1 MKSKKTVDKAKTVKK
16 KTNKIKNEVSDLKAK
31 IDLINKELNES
42 QDKYIRLLA
51 EFDNF
56 KKRNEKNTLE
66 SYNKNLE
73 KFILSFLPIADDVQ
87 RITDSDDKNNKAIM
101 DAILIIQSKIS
112 KILNQYEAKFF
123 NSLNEKFDPNL
134 HEAIMTQESTKKSGL
149 VIDEFEKG
157 YKIKDKIIRHA
168 KVIVSKGKK

>member
-1 MKSKKTVDKAKTVKK
+1 MKSKKTVSKAKTVKK
-16 KTNKIKNEVSDLKAK
+16 KTNKIKNEVSDLNAK

-56 KKRNEKNTLE
+56 KKRNERNTLE
-66 SYNKNLE
+66 LYNKNLE
-73 KFILSFLPIADDVQ
+73 KFILSFLPISDDVQ
-87 RITDSDDKNNKAIM
+87 RITDSDDRNNKAIM

-112 KILNQYEAKFF
+112 KILNQYKAESF

-157 YKIKDKIIRHA
+157 YKIHFE
-168 KVIVSKGKK
+168 